1 MLYLIAIHCDDNR
14 EMASDP
20 PTASLIAKFTSE
32 EKAKDWLEAYA
43 NDHDLDFDRD
53 GEGWEILNGEWTTY
67 EVVSEAL
74 LDIDPEYDPD
84 EYG

>member
-1 MLYLIAIHCDDNR
+1 MLYLIAIHYDDNR
-14 EMASDP
+14 DMPSDP
-20 PTASLIAKFTSE
+20 PTVSLIAKFTSE

-43 NDHDLDFDRD
+43 NNHDLDFDRD
-53 GEGWEILNGEWTTY
+53 GEGWEILTGEWTTY

-84 EYG
+84 EHG